1 MSRVMTRFVGVLA
14 ALSIS
19 APLVA
24 GSATSA
30 SAGDAGAAVAA
41 GLFGGAVGAMVGAA
55 VARPVPPPVVV
66 YERPAHVEYVEPV
79 CHMERQPVFDPYGYP
94 AGSRR
99 VRVCD

>member
-1 MSRVMTRFVGVLA
+1 MSRVLARFVGLVA

-19 APLVA
+19 VPLVA

-30 SAGDAGAAVAA
+30 SADAGSAVAA
-41 GLFGGAVGAMVGAA
+41 GLFGGALGVMVGAA
-55 VARPVPPPVVV
+55 AARPAPPPVVV
-66 YERPAHVEYVEPV
+66 YERPAPVEYIEPV
-79 CHMERQPVFDPYGYP
+79 CHMERQPVFDEAGDP